1 MIKKISLI
9 LLVSVLVNHNG
20 FAITLSEALKQAYI
34 NNPVLNAEREN
45 IQISKED
52 LNISRGEFLPT
63 VTLSGSKSQ
72 ENTKKLTDRNGANSA
87 ITDVDPQSQSIV
99 IEQKIFQGLA
109 GLAGIEK
116 SKIGLNL
123 AEAKLLKTEQ
133 DILYKAVEAYSGL
146 IFADKKLNINQ
157 NNINL
162 LERQVE
168 TDQARLERNQI
179 TLVDLAQS
187 ESSLAGAQA
196 NFIQARNEVV
206 TAKLVYE
213 KIIGPINNS
222 SILDEKLDL
231 NFEVPIDLDKAIEI
245 SKVNNPNLIISKLEY
260 EQSEKDVTIARSEL
274 SPTATLSFNK
284 SKTEDTSS
292 TIDERDKELL
302 KATISWPIFNGG
314 KNTASL
320 SRSKN
325 LMNRNRLLLDNALKT
340 NETDVASAWSSLQS
354 SRSLLNSVKSQVK
367 AAEIANEGI
376 TVEYE
381 SGLGRST
388 LDVIQSNSI
397 LLSSKISLADS
408 QRNYLLSRFRL
419 LQSLGLLNSNYLEL
433 Q

>member
-408 QRNYLLSRFRL
+408 QRNYLLSQFRL